1 LANPT
6 TNYGWVLPTPTDLV
20 TDLPADF
27 DVALQG
33 VDTTTKA
40 LNPSTTLGDV
50 EYRSATANTNTRL
63 GIGTTG
69 QVLSVVGGVPAWA
82 SPSGGAMTVI
92 ASGNLSGASFAL
104 TSIPT
109 TYNYLELVL
118 RGVRPSVDNASLK
131 MRLNNDSTASRYYSM
146 TTLPSQGNIAWNGN
160 SMSVADSMDDTISQF
175 SATIKV
181 LDYSNASTWKT
192 CLISCVSNS
201 DGTSTSGNWRN
212 NFAGYNQIAAI
223 TEVNLFLDSSATFSA
238 GSYILYGVK

>member
-1 LANPT
+1 MPT
-6 TNYGWVLPTPTDLV
+6 STDLV

-27 DVALQG
+27 EVFGQA

-82 SPSGGAMTVI
+82 TPSGGAMTVI

-146 TTLPSQGNIAWNGN
+146 TVLPTQSNIAYNAAQMN
-160 SMSVADSMDDTISQF
+160 VADSMDDTISQF
-175 SATIKV
+175 SATIQV
-181 LDYSNASTWKT
+181 LDYSNTSTWKMSK
-192 CLISCVSNS
+192 LSVVSNS
-201 DGTSTSGNWRN
+201 DGTATQGNWRN
-212 NFAGYNQIAAI
+212 TLAGYNQTAAI
-223 TEVNLFLDSSATFSA
+223 TEINLFLDSSATFSA